1 MTVIAFPRAPVAP
14 VAPPPQFWPDQ
25 TVMHLQSRKL
35 GEVRWTN
42 GERVVVLLDDGC
54 QLSAH
59 AYELRPYPVTPC
71 VAVILGSRA

>member
-35 GEVRWTN
+35 GEVRFAGTD
-42 GERVVVLLDDGC
+42 RIVVLLDDGC
-54 QLSAH
+54 QIAVP